1 VTGASSGIGDAIA
14 RRLAAAGFRVFG
26 ASRKA
31 PADPVSGIE
40 HVTIDVDDDSSVRA
54 GVANVLG
61 DAPFYA
67 RPQAA
72 GMDVYAGSRGRV
84 FAVMAKYERK
94 APGPDVVAAKV
105 VAIADNAHPALRN
118 KVTKEATQFTLLRRG
133 LPPGA
138 FENGVRRAFKV
149 EAKGEAQPQGSVT

>member
-1 VTGASSGIGDAIA
+1 MTGASSGIGDAIA

-54 GVANVLG
+54 GVANV
-61 DAPFYA
+61 
-67 RPQAA
+67 
-72 GMDVYAGSRGRV
+72 
-84 FAVMAKYERK
+84 
-94 APGPDVVAAKV
+94 
-105 VAIADNAHPALRN
+105 
-118 KVTKEATQFTLLRRG
+118 
-133 LPPGA
+133 
-138 FENGVRRAFKV
+138 RRAFKV